1 MNNNPTKTTN
11 REKTIGL
18 LLITGAVGVLIPYT
32 ILTIIFDYPNIL
44 RQDPGIILK
53 RFHAGGS
60 SLVITWWAFAIL
72 GLPLL
77 IAYILIGQVFENK
90 LGFIKWVTTLGVIS
104 GIVQIIG
111 LLRWVFVIP
120 VISDS
125 YVSAGDEATKAAAKI
140 SFLVIHQ
147 FGGVLLGEYIGQLFT
162 IIWTIMISYA
172 FMRLK
177 YVPKWLSWMGMIASI
192 IYLMAQAE
200 LFATVIPHFPVW
212 SMAGFLGSTLWLIW
226 LIITGIQFLKKGR
239 CTLEA

>member
-1 MNNNPTKTTN
+1 MNEDSINTTN

-18 LLITGAVGVLIPYT
+18 LLITGAAGVLIPYT

-44 RQDPGIILK
+44 REDPSIILTK
-53 RFHAGGS
+53 FHAGGT
-60 SLVITWWAFAIL
+60 SLILTWWAFAIL

-120 VISDS
+120 VIADS
-125 YVSAGDEATKAAAKI
+125 YVSAGDEATKAAARI

-162 IIWTIMISYA
+162 IIWTIMISWA
-172 FMRLK
+172 FLRLK
-177 YVPKWLSWMGMIASI
+177 YVPKWVGWLGIIASI
-192 IYLMAQAE
+192 IYRMA
-200 LFATVIPHFPVW
+200 
-212 SMAGFLGSTLWLIW
+212 
-226 LIITGIQFLKKGR
+226 
-239 CTLEA
+239 